1 MILSPY
7 CGQTAQTH
15 DETQVKCFYGVQKLQ
30 MNAGIVFCRLLHTQ
44 QHNRG
49 VFLCCFFFFYKSV
62 CFQSKSTVTV
72 THFLIHLTDP
82 PCVTTDRRLSTH
94 TNIMQCVVQAVITT
108 KKVGSDRSDSGA
120 DPCGAADSS
129 NSSMKVLCSAGDG
142 LLSAKRLFWQSGSL
156 CCRAL
161 CFRLGR

>member
-1 MILSPY
+1 MTRHKSSVFMGFKNCRWMQGLFSAASY
-7 CGQTAQTH
+7 TH
-15 DETQVKCFYGVQKLQ
+15 SSTIEEFFYV
-30 MNAGIVFCRLLHTQ
+30 V
-44 QHNRG
+44 
-49 VFLCCFFFFYKSV
+49 FFFFYKSV

-156 CCRAL
+156 CCRAV